1 MTSSLLKDLKNGKA
15 QKGNV
20 MRATVE
26 MEQSALRYAKIH
38 FQNLNASQWMKKSDG
53 LRKLRMLQY
62 VYIHVFLFE
71 RVFN

>member
-62 VYIHVFLFE
+62 LYIHVFLFE